1 MSKFLTAPQWYDA
14 GGGLNKSLD
23 VNCNGSDTATA
34 FGNGANAVSNGVA
47 VGKGANAVSAGNFSV
62 VGVAVGA
69 GANTNETVSGLGS
82 VAIGESANAQNDS
95 VAVGRIA
102 NANGYGVAVGKGAKA
117 VNNNSCVAIGK
128 DADANG
134 TTEDCIAIG
143 LNAKCVVDSKPYR
156 RIQFL
161 NRTGTSTSINAS
173 LIGFCEGSLLD
184 LIYPV
189 GSIYI
194 SVSST
199 DPGTIFGGT
208 WEAFA
213 TGKTLVGVDVNDTDF
228 NAANKVGGE
237 KTVTLTK
244 DQMPAHTHTLKRSK
258 IGGQT
263 YTGTVF
269 DSVDGPYED
278 VPTLSV
284 GGNKPHNNM
293 PPYITVYMWKRT
305 A

>member
-34 FGNGANAVSNGVA
+34 FGRGANVYPLPQG
-47 VGKGANAVSAGNFSV
+47 GG
-62 VGVAVGA
+62 
-69 GANTNETVSGLGS
+69 
-82 VAIGESANAQNDS
+82 VAIGVEAST
-95 VAVGRIA
+95 VGGISI
-102 NANGYGVAVGKGAKA
+102 GYKA
-117 VNNNSCVAIGK
+117 ETEFGSTSIAIG
-128 DADANG
+128 DYATANYPQS
-134 TTEDCIAIG
+134 CIAIG
-143 LNAKCVVDSKPYR
+143 YKAECYTESVPYR
-156 RIQFL
+156 KIQFFS
-161 NRTGTSTSINAS
+161 RDEPIECKAY
-173 LIGFCEGSLLD
+173 LIGFGGKTLLD

-213 TGKTLVGVDVNDTDF
+213 TGKTLVGVDSNDDDF
-228 NAANKVGGE
+228 KVVENEGGS

-244 DQMPAHTHTLKRSK
+244 DQMPAHTHTLTRSK
-258 IGGQT
+258 TGGQT
-263 YTGTVF
+263 YTDTVF
-269 DSVDGPYED
+269 DSVDGPYES
-278 VPTLSV
+278 VSTLSA
-284 GGNKPHNNM
+284 GGGQSHNNM